1 MTRVTKVLR
10 PALLVALVGLTACAR
25 ALVPGPEPE
34 PAGPVDPAQVES
46 VLFLVGD
53 AGEATSATHPI
64 LPRLKQDVEWWS
76 ERLTQ
81 DSSVVVLYLGDIV
94 YPLGLHEPG
103 SPEYP
108 SDSTIVLDQVLV
120 LAGPQARARGTQ
132 GYFLAGNHDW
142 GLESDWEGAVRLAT
156 LSNFLVRAREHTGA
170 SVALEPAA
178 GTGGPTVLDIG
189 EHTRLL
195 LLDTAWWL
203 LYGEAEDG
211 LEHFGVLKG
220 IEEAMLTAGERSVVI
235 AAHHPFRSAGPH
247 GVILPGFYTL
257 GLDFLLRKA
266 GALVQD
272 LNSPVYEELLQGMKR
287 VFASA
292 TRPPLVCRAVH
303 RRANNPCDATR
314 SDRSIVRGSREAAR
328 LISHSVSGGSTR
340 AGASEGRY
348 LGATP
353 AICLALLGY
362 DVMGVDVDAGKVE
375 VVFRVPHLLGEAP
388 VRIGAVLQQVGG
400 KRVP

>member
-1 MTRVTKVLR
+1 MTCVTKVLR
-10 PALLVALVGLTACAR
+10 TALLVTLSGLTACAR
-25 ALVPGPEPE
+25 PRIPGPEPE
-34 PAGPVDPAQVES
+34 PARPVDPSQVES

-53 AGEATSATHPI
+53 AGEATNATHPI

-76 ERLTQ
+76 ERLPQ

-108 SDSTIVLDQVLV
+108 SDSTIVMDQVLV

-247 GVILPGFYTL
+247 GGEFDFWRTL
-257 GLDFLLRKA
+257 GVRYLLARS
-266 GALVQD
+266 GAILQD
-272 LNSPVYEELLQGMKR
+272 VTSSPYRGLEEGMKDIFGR
-287 VFASA
+287 TGPPPVFVGGHEHSLQILYGIDPLEPTYNLVSGSASKLSA
-292 TRPPLVCRAVH
+292 VGNGDGIQFGLSAPGYMRLVTYR
-303 RRANNPCDATR
+303 DGTR
-314 SDRSIVRGSREAAR
+314 SVFVEASPREFQSCPGSGQEQVACMREGIAAFETVHSQR
-328 LISHSVSGGSTR
+328 LR
-340 AGASEGRY
+340 
-348 LGATP
+348 
-353 AICLALLGY
+353 
-362 DVMGVDVDAGKVE
+362 
-375 VVFRVPHLLGEAP
+375 
-388 VRIGAVLQQVGG
+388 
-400 KRVP
+400 